1 MNYKIDFEQILDTI
15 GLNFENNET
24 ILLDY
29 VIKQLEYLESH
40 NKNYTRQQYYKI
52 LDLLEIV
59 KAIKEV

>member
-40 NKNYTRQQYYKI
+40 NKNYTKQQYCKI

>member
-1 MNYKIDFEQILDTI
+1 MNYKIDFEQILNTI